1 MQDLNKKNG
10 ISCAIMAGG
19 QNKRMG
25 RHKAFLDYRGKK
37 FIELIRENMQT
48 WFDDIFI
55 VTNDKYIFSDHYGP
69 VFEDIIPD
77 IGPLGALYTA
87 LTVSGTEYVFC
98 VACDMPYPNDSLIS
112 RLIQASHDRY
122 YDCLV
127 PRGER
132 GLEPLFSLYRKSLL
146 SLIREEITSIQ
157 LKISG
162 IYAKCQT
169 SYIDIPYDIQDIIN
183 INTPGDYLRFAG
195 ETNDRIE
202 SESYLIRERVFT

>member
-1 MQDLNKKNG
+1 MQNQNKNNV

-19 QNKRMG
+19 KNKRMG
-25 RHKAFLDYRGKK
+25 RHKAFLDYRGRK
-37 FIELIRENMQT
+37 FIELIRENMHT

-55 VTNDKYIFSDHYGP
+55 VTNDKDLFSDYYDP

-87 LTVSGTEYVFC
+87 LTMSGTEYVFC

-112 RLIQASHDRY
+112 KLIQASYDRY

-132 GLEPLFSLYRKSLL
+132 GLEPLFALYRKSLL
-146 SLIREEITSIQ
+146 NLIREEITSIQ
-157 LKISG
+157 LKISD
-162 IYAKCQT
+162 IYTKCQT
-169 SYIDIPYDIQDIIN
+169 RYIDIPCDIQDIIN
-183 INTPGDYLRFAG
+183 INTPEDYLRFAG
-195 ETNDRIE
+195 ETNNRIE
-202 SESYLIRERVFT
+202 SESYLIQERVFN